1 MEYLRRLVAAATLG
15 VGYMWFAVS
24 FDYIDNPSKAS
35 TLIGASFL
43 VLGGIHIILEWR
55 SRKERTL
62 NEPSP
67 AQSARNVILFTG
79 LAGVIATAQDANSL
93 ADYAVPMLIAII
105 AMALAFIA
113 FRFASKN
120 EDQIGEAR
128 FDTTANGD

>member
-15 VGYMWFAVS
+15 VGCVWFAAS
-24 FDYIDNPSKAS
+24 FDYIHISSRSSSMIK
-35 TLIGASFL
+35 ASFL
-43 VLGGIHIILEWR
+43 VLWGIGIILVWR
-55 SRKERTL
+55 SRKELTPK
-62 NEPSP
+62 EPSP

-79 LAGVIATAQDANSL
+79 LAGVLATAQNANSL
-93 ADYAVPMLIAII
+93 ADYAVPVLIAII

-120 EDQIGEAR
+120 EDQIGEAQ

>member
-15 VGYMWFAVS
+15 VGCVWLAAS
-24 FDYIDNPSKAS
+24 FDYIDISSRAS
-35 TLIGASFL
+35 SLIAASFL
-43 VLGGIHIILEWR
+43 ALWGIHIILEWR
-55 SRKERTL
+55 SRKERALT
-62 NEPSP
+62 EPSP

-79 LAGVIATAQDANSL
+79 LAGVLATAQNANSL
-93 ADYAVPMLIAII
+93 ADYSVPVLIAII
-105 AMALAFIA
+105 AMVLAFIA